1 MTFENQLNL
10 AQARVLITGAS
21 GMLGNSFVNQLKL
34 GYPDCRII
42 ATDHA
47 SLDVTQRDDV
57 LNLARLEKPDLIIH
71 CAAEVIADRC
81 QRDPQHSKSTIV
93 DATQNVL
100 DAAQLNQS
108 KLIYPQSFLIYGE
121 SETEVNEDT
130 SPNPL
135 STYATHKLMA
145 EKLIKEQSHH
155 HLVIRMAGFF
165 GGEKRDKNFVG
176 IFTRKIAELLR
187 DGISTY
193 AVGGRVWQP
202 TYTEDLAKNSLL
214 LAESNATGTWC
225 MASNGYATFH
235 DVATEIINLL
245 SLAERIAIPRA
256 IDQQINS
263 MDVAPRPKQ
272 VIMSTKKLLDSGL
285 NIQRDWRTSLS
296 EYLKQPWFQSLF
308 R

>member
-1 MTFENQLNL
+1 MSSASQLNL
-10 AQARVLITGAS
+10 SQSKVLITGAS

-42 ATDHA
+42 ATNHA
-47 SLDVTQRDDV
+47 SLDVTRRDDV
-57 LNLARLEKPDLIIH
+57 LDLARREKPGLIIH

-81 QRDPQHSKSTIV
+81 ERDPQHSKSTIV

-135 STYATHKLMA
+135 SIYATHKLMA
-145 EKLIKEQSHH
+145 ERLIKEQSPH

-176 IFTRKIAELLR
+176 IFTRKIADLLR
-187 DGISTY
+187 DGVSTY

-214 LAESNATGTWC
+214 LAEHNATGTWC
-225 MASNGYATFH
+225 MASNGCATFH
-235 DVATEIINLL
+235 DVATEIIYLL
-245 SLAERIAIPRA
+245 CLSERIAIPKA
-256 IDQQINS
+256 LDKQINS
-263 MDVAPRPKQ
+263 MDVAPRPQQ
-272 VIMSTKKLLDSGL
+272 VIMSTKKLFDSGL
-285 NIQRDWRTSLS
+285 NLQRDWRVSLS
-296 EYLKQPWFQSLF
+296 EYLRQPWFQSLF
-308 R
+308 S

>member
-1 MTFENQLNL
+1 MTSTNQLNL
-10 AQARVLITGAS
+10 AKSKVLITGAS

-34 GYPDCRII
+34 GYPGCHIV

-47 SLDVTQRDDV
+47 SLDVTQRNDV
-57 LNLARLEKPDLIIH
+57 LNLVKLEKPDLIIH

-81 QRDPQHSKSTIV
+81 ERDPQHSKSAIV

-100 DAAQLNQS
+100 DAAELNQS

-130 SPNPL
+130 LPNPL

-145 EKLIKEQSHH
+145 EKLIKERSPD

-187 DGISTY
+187 DGVNTY

-202 TYTEDLAKNSLL
+202 TYTEDLAKNSLF
-214 LAESNATGTWC
+214 LAESNAIGTWC
-225 MASNGYATFH
+225 MASNGSATFH
-235 DVATEIINLL
+235 DVATEIVDILCL
-245 SLAERIAIPRA
+245 SERISIPKA
-256 IDQQINS
+256 LDQQINS

-285 NIQRDWRTSLS
+285 NLQRDWRISLS
-296 EYLKQPWFQSLF
+296 EYLRQPWFQSLF
-308 R
+308 S